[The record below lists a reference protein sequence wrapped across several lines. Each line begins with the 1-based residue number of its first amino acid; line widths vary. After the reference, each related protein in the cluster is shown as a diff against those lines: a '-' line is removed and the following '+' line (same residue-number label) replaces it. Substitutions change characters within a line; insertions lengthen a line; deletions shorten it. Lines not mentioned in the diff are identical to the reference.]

1 MVTYLDS
8 HSVSAEYVF
17 WQMEEQ
23 KVRAFLLTTNRGMD
37 AWLSDQWDAAEARAN
52 EIFDPEVHDGGLVA
66 EIYEDRISVWPTDY
80 FWQLSSAVVK
90 DAVAL
95 YEIFLEVLADQ
106 VLHCT
111 GHRLST
117 LDTEDSWRWPECKSF
132 YTHYVGVDVAPND
145 IEGVLWIRNKLAH
158 LRDELRTETGRA
170 EFASRVEQ
178 LGLGGPETAEEQ
190 PLGLVDHAPYMTRG
204 VFLTQL
210 QTWRLLDLIAV
221 QVGKVA
227 LAAFPFIY
235 GRQTSAYLE
244 ALRLGTPIAA
254 QYLTVKQIQR
264 FFVR

>member
-8 HSVSAEYVF
+8 HSVSAEYAF

-37 AWLSDQWDAAEARAN
+37 AWLSDQWDAAEVRAN
-52 EIFDPEVHDGGLVA
+52 EIFDPEAHDGGLVA
-66 EIYEDRISVWPTDY
+66 EIYEDRIGLWPTDY

-95 YEIFLEVLADQ
+95 YEIFLETLANQ
-106 VLHCT
+106 VLGRA

-117 LDTEDSWRWPECKSF
+117 LDTEDSWRWPEYKSF
-132 YTHYVGVDVAPND
+132 YTHYVGVDVASDD
-145 IEGVLWIRNKLAH
+145 IESVLWIRNKLAH
-158 LRDELRTETGRA
+158 LRDGLRTETGRA
-170 EFASRVEQ
+170 EFASHVEQ
-178 LGLGGPETAEEQ
+178 LGLDGPETAEEQ
-190 PLGLVDHAPYMTRG
+190 PLGLVDHAPYMTHG

-235 GRQTSAYLE
+235 GRQTSAHLE
-244 ALRLGTPIAA
+244 ALRLGTPLAA
-254 QYLTVKQIQR
+254 PDLTVKQVQKY
-264 FFVR
+264 FVR